1 MREILVLQLG
11 GFGNKM
17 GLKFWEELYQ
27 DTNFSMNNVESNP
40 LKETENVVY
49 YNLNEKKPLPRCV

>member
-1 MREILVLQLG
+1 MG

-27 DTNFSMNNVESNP
+27 DTDFSMNNVESNP